1 MARKKNGSL
10 GSKTSVRGK
19 KTKKIDKGKK
29 KELNQIDII
38 LLFAGGLFL
47 FFLVFIEGQ
56 NLWKCMHDV
65 ILGLFGVLAYFVGIL
80 VMVTA
85 ILFSFK
91 TFNES
96 FRGKMWQ
103 FIILFILI
111 CAQVQVCFH
120 PNYVGMSLI
129 DCVIKIWNDGV
140 LSSGGGIIGGIVGLP
155 LEYAVGKSAAIVL
168 NGILI
173 FVFSLILTG
182 STLIGF
188 FKTMYTPVKKIE
200 KSVQNIKK
208 NNKFNIDIPIENVPN
223 PSRKSKKFNV
233 PNLTGSKKT
242 KKSNDSSYVDNV
254 ENDTD
259 GCIKNVDAQLDNL
272 VEKASMDN
280 KDKNIVSCDNSR
292 ESSNSGDYV
301 FPSLNLLKQSK
312 SVNNVDVS
320 GELRAN
326 ADCLVDTLK
335 SFGVET
341 RIIDICRGPS
351 VTRYELQPSA
361 GVKISK
367 ITNLT
372 DDISLNLAAGGVR
385 IEAPI
390 PNKAAVGIEVP
401 NKTKDMVSLREIVS
415 SEEFSQSKGFLS
427 FALGKDIAGNVKI
440 ADISKMPHILIA
452 GATGSGKSVCI
463 NSIIVSLLYKSSP
476 EHVRLLMIDPKVVEL
491 GVYNGIPHLLVPVV
505 TDPKKAAGA
514 LGWAVTEMLNRYKI
528 FAETGV
534 RDLKSYNR
542 LAQSGKLNSEGQPYA
557 NMPQI
562 VIIIDELADLM
573 MVASREVED
582 SICRL
587 AQMARAAGMH
597 LVIATQR
604 PSVDVITGV
613 IKANI
618 PSRIAFTVSSQVD
631 SRTIIDSAG
640 AEKLLG
646 KGDMLYCPMDQ
657 QKPVRVQ
664 GCFVSDEEVESVV
677 EFIKS
682 NEQVE
687 YSDEIIE
694 EIDRQSVATDS
705 KKQSGNGGGFEDQDP
720 MIASAIEVVV
730 ESGQASTS
738 FLQRRLKL
746 GYARAARI
754 MDELESRGIVGPQ
767 CGSKSRQ
774 ILISKQQFLEMQ
786 LGSSDQ

>member
-1 MARKKNGSL
+1 MARKKSSSL
-10 GSKTSVRGK
+10 VSKANTTRKKRKSVK
-19 KTKKIDKGKK
+19 KVKK
-29 KELNQIDII
+29 KELSQLNIL

-47 FFLVFIEGQ
+47 FFLVFIQGQ
-56 NLWKCMHDV
+56 NLWKIMHDV
-65 ILGLFGVLAYFVGIL
+65 FLGLFGILAYFVGIL
-80 VMVTA
+80 VMAAA

-91 TFNES
+91 S
-96 FRGKMWQ
+96 FKGKLWQ
-103 FIILFILI
+103 IIILFLLI
-111 CAQVQVCFH
+111 CTQVQVCFH
-120 PNYVGMSLI
+120 PSYVGMSLI
-129 DCVIKIWNDGV
+129 DCVVKIWNDGV
-140 LSSGGGIIGGIVGLP
+140 LSSGGGIIGGAIGLP
-155 LEYAVGKSAAIVL
+155 LEYAVGRSAAIVL
-168 NGILI
+168 DWILI
-173 FVFSLILTG
+173 FVFFLIFTG
-182 STLIGF
+182 STLVGF
-188 FKTMYTPVKKIE
+188 FKTVYTPVRKIE
-200 KSVQNIKK
+200 EKVQVRKK
-208 NNKFNIDIPIENVPN
+208 NNKFNIDIPIEGSSKSSPK
-223 PSRKSKKFNV
+223 SRKFRV
-233 PNLTGSKKT
+233 PSLTDHKKT
-242 KKSNDSSYVDNV
+242 KKSEKILNNSADVVTNN
-254 ENDTD
+254 EEQPL
-259 GCIKNVDAQLDNL
+259 KNVDVQLDNL
-272 VEKASMDN
+272 VQKASMEI
-280 KDKNIVSCDNSR
+280 KDKNIVHCNNLS
-292 ESSNSGDYV
+292 EPSNTSDYV
-301 FPSLNLLKQSK
+301 FPSLDFLNQSK
-312 SVNNVDVS
+312 STNNVDVS

-341 RIIDICRGPS
+341 RIVDICRGPS

-401 NKTKDMVSLREIVS
+401 NKKKDMVSLREIVS
-415 SEEFSQSKGFLS
+415 SEEFSKSKSFLS

-440 ADISKMPHILIA
+440 ADISRMPHILIA

-463 NSIIVSLLYKSSP
+463 NSMIVSLLYKSSP
-476 EHVRLLMIDPKVVEL
+476 EQIKLLMIDPKVVEL

-534 RDLKSYNR
+534 RDLKNYNR
-542 LAQSGKLNSEGQPYA
+542 LVKSGKVNSEGEPYL

-582 SICRL
+582 YICRL

-631 SRTIIDSAG
+631 SRTIIDSSG

-664 GCFVSDEEVESVV
+664 GCFVSDEEVENVV

-682 NEQVE
+682 NDQVE
-687 YSDEIIE
+687 YSNEIIE
-694 EIDRQSVATDS
+694 EIDRQSLATDS
-705 KKQSGNGGGFEDQDP
+705 KSQSGNGGGFDDQDP
-720 MIASAIEVVV
+720 MISAAIEVVV
-730 ESGQASTS
+730 ENEQASTS

-754 MDELESRGIVGPQ
+754 MDQLEERGIVGPQ

-786 LGSSDQ
+786 LGSNNN